1 MFARILAPLD
11 GSESAEMAL
20 PAVEAFRKAFD
31 SSVTLIHVL
40 ERDAPRRIHGQRH
53 LRSGNEAAEYLNDVA
68 RRAFPEGAR
77 IECHVH
83 AEATDDVPAGLSD
96 HAVELSQNL
105 VILCAHSRG
114 GLTRLFEGA
123 IGERIMRHQT
133 APVLLLRSDSPP
145 SLPFRRILLALDGKP
160 EHEQSFP
167 LAAEFAVM
175 TGAAA
180 DLASVIPTRSTLKG
194 PGRAAGLLS
203 PAASME
209 ALRLSEEVTDA
220 YLRERAEKL
229 AARGITAAALRRNGD
244 PARQL
249 ARLAR
254 ERGSDLLV
262 LGTHGRAGT
271 RAFWA
276 ESSAVRIIAAV
287 KLPVL
292 LVPSGRESCG

>member
-1 MFARILAPLD
+1 MFERILAPLD
-11 GSESAEMAL
+11 GSESAETAL

-40 ERDAPRRIHGQRH
+40 ERDPPRRIHGQRH
-53 LRSGNEAAEYLNDVA
+53 LRGENEAAEYLNDVA
-68 RRAFPEGAR
+68 RRVFPEGAR
-77 IECHVH
+77 VERHVH
-83 AEATDDVPAGLSD
+83 AEATDNVPAGLSD
-96 HAVELSQNL
+96 HAVELGQDL
-105 VILCAHSRG
+105 VVLCAHGRG

-123 IGERIMRHQT
+123 MGERIMRHQT

-175 TGAAA
+175 TGAAV

-203 PAASME
+203 PWASME
-209 ALRLSEEVTDA
+209 ALRLSEETTDA

-292 LVPSGRESCG
+292 LVPSLAGE